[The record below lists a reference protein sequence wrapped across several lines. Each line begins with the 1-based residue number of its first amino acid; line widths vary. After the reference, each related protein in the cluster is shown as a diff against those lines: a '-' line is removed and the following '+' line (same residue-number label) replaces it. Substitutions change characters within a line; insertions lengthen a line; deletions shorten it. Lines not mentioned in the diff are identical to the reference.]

1 MATAKGRSVVEQG
14 GSAVRYSLGTSRNR
28 SELFFKYRR
37 QARGAE
43 RPFTAAPGTDEAGYV
58 LWLNVCE

>member
-1 MATAKGRSVVEQG
+1 MATGKGRSAADQG
-14 GSAVRYSLGTSRNR
+14 GSAVRYSFLGTSRNR

-43 RPFTAAPGTDEAGYV
+43 RPFMAAPGTDEAG
-58 LWLNVCE
+58 